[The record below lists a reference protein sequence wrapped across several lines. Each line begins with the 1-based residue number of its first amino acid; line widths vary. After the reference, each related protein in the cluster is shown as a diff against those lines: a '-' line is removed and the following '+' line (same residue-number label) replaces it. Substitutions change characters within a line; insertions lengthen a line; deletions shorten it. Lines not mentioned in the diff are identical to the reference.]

1 MWALSYLGST
11 WVLILVIALVIAA
24 LGALAWFSH
33 NWKLI
38 AAAVL
43 ILAVGFAYMHVDKQA
58 YARRVAE
65 ESAAQVTKLQGRIK
79 TLNEASEADAK
90 RAAENA
96 DRISKLESQVNDT
109 PPNAQRCLDR
119 AGAGRVRNIK

>member
-11 WVLILVIALVIAA
+11 WVLILVIALVVMA
-24 LGALAWFSH
+24 LGALAWFSR

-38 AAAVL
+38 AAAVF
-43 ILAVGFAYMHVDKQA
+43 ILAAGFAYMHVDKQA
-58 YARRVAE
+58 YARRLAE
-65 ESAAQVTKLQGRIK
+65 ESAAQVRTLQGHIK
-79 TLNEASEADAK
+79 TLNDAADADAK
-90 RAAENA
+90 LARADA
-96 DRISKLESQVNDT
+96 DRISKLESQVNET

>member
-65 ESAAQVTKLQGRIK
+65 ESAAQVTKL
-79 TLNEASEADAK
+79 
-90 RAAENA
+90 
-96 DRISKLESQVNDT
+96 
-109 PPNAQRCLDR
+109 
-119 AGAGRVRNIK
+119 